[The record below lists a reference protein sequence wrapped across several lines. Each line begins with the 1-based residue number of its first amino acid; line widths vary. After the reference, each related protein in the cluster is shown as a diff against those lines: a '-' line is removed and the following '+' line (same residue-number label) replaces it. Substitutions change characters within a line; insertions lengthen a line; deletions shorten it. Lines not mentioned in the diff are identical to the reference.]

1 MTRVRVLCK
10 VCCLTTDVSHHIE
23 QKPSPKNMAKFKS
36 VKQPVLSKEVEK
48 QLRASINAGIYKP
61 GDKLPSERELVE
73 QFEVSRV
80 TVRDALKSLQ
90 SLGLVSIRRGVNAGA
105 YVSEPSPQAIT
116 QSIDAL
122 IQMKKVNFAHLIE
135 IRLYIEP
142 DVTRSVAIH
151 HTQEDIDGLKELIDE
166 AERMIDTSWKKAR
179 LMNVRFHCEVAKITR
194 NALIISLCE
203 SITQVYSAMII
214 EMTHTKLDKKGIK
227 KLVSEH
233 RKIIEAIENKDAEGA
248 FERTKKHLLETYNTY
263 SKIIPET
270 FDHSVQK
277 RIKHFAKL

>member
-1 MTRVRVLCK
+1 MT
-10 VCCLTTDVSHHIE
+10 
-23 QKPSPKNMAKFKS
+23 KFTS

-48 QLRASINAGIYKP
+48 QLRASINAGIYQP

-80 TVRDALKSLQ
+80 TVRDALKSIQ
-90 SLGLVSIRRGVNAGA
+90 GLGLISIKRGVNAGA

-116 QSIDAL
+116 QSIDVL

-135 IRLYIEP
+135 MRLYIEP
-142 DVTRSVAIH
+142 DVARSVAIH
-151 HTQEDIDGLKELIDE
+151 HTHEDIDALKELLDE
-166 AERMIDTSWKKAR
+166 AEETIDTSWKRAR

-214 EMTHTKLDKKGIK
+214 ELTHTKLDQKGIK

-233 RKIIEAIENKDAEGA
+233 RKIIDAIENKDPRGA
-248 FERTKKHLLETYNTY
+248 FERTKRHLLETYNTY

-270 FDHSVQK
+270 SDQSVQE
-277 RIKHFAKL
+277 RIKNFAKL

>member
-1 MTRVRVLCK
+1 
-10 VCCLTTDVSHHIE
+10 
-23 QKPSPKNMAKFKS
+23 MAKFKS

-122 IQMKKVNFAHLIE
+122 IQMKKVKLNPMLHE
-135 IRLYIEP
+135 VSLYIIRRR
-142 DVTRSVAIH
+142 T
-151 HTQEDIDGLKELIDE
+151 
-166 AERMIDTSWKKAR
+166 
-179 LMNVRFHCEVAKITR
+179 LM
-194 NALIISLCE
+194 
-203 SITQVYSAMII
+203 
-214 EMTHTKLDKKGIK
+214 G
-227 KLVSEH
+227 
-233 RKIIEAIENKDAEGA
+233 
-248 FERTKKHLLETYNTY
+248 
-263 SKIIPET
+263 
-270 FDHSVQK
+270 
-277 RIKHFAKL
+277 